1 MMPIPAA
8 GRAVVT
14 GAVSGFGREVCLQL
28 AARGWELAAVDL
40 AAADQADWSELAA
53 EVPAAGGRLLPFP
66 FDVRDAVGWED
77 LSSQLET
84 RGPAVDLVVQAAG
97 VGATGEVG
105 RLPLEQWRRVVET
118 NLLGTAIGCET
129 FLPWL
134 RRNPGPGRLLNVASI
149 AGLLAPPSMA
159 AYSASKAGVIALS
172 EAIAAECRG
181 RPTVTVA
188 CPGFFQSRLLDSWHF
203 SDSREHREAVRRMA
217 VTRWTSAKVAERVLA
232 ATFAGRRYAVLG
244 RQARWLWRLKR
255 LSPTT
260 VTSLISRV
268 YHRLEKSS

>member
-1 MMPIPAA
+1 M
-8 GRAVVT
+8 T

-40 AAADQADWSELAA
+40 AAADQADWSALAA
-53 EVPAAGGRLLPFP
+53 AVQAAGGRLLPFP
-66 FDVRDAVGWED
+66 FDVRDAAGWED
-77 LSSQLET
+77 LSSQLEA
-84 RGPAVDLVVQAAG
+84 RWPALDLLVQAAG

-105 RLPLEQWRRVVET
+105 RLPLEQWRRVIET

-129 FLPWL
+129 LLPTL
-134 RRNPGPGRLLNVASI
+134 RRNPEPSRLLNVASI

-188 CPGFFQSRLLDSWHF
+188 CPGFFQSGLLDSWHF
-203 SDSREHREAVRRMA
+203 SDGREHREAVRRMA

-255 LSPTT
+255 LSPAT

-268 YHRLEKSS
+268 YHRLEHRPEISADS